1 MKNKGISPIVAT
13 VLLIAFTLAVAGLL
27 GGWLTSLTKTQT
39 DTIEQGTTKAVN
51 CSSAVIDIVNVIC
64 ANSSQQ
70 LKVAINN
77 VGQNELWDFSVFA
90 AVNNTFYSNSTGGPN
105 STNTLKLGEQVILVY
120 GCDKNTYCANNA
132 LVNKVRVTPGNCPQA
147 YAEKTVNVRCTI

>member
-13 VLLIAFTLAVAGLL
+13 VLLIAFTLAVASLL

-39 DTIEQGTTKAVN
+39 DTIEQGTSKAVN

-90 AVNNTFYSNSTGGPN
+90 SLNNTFYSNSTGGPN
-105 STNTLKLGEQVILVY
+105 STNTLKLGEQIILV
-120 GCDKNTYCANNA
+120 YCANNA
-132 LVNKVRVTPGNCPQA
+132 LVSKVRVTPGSCPQA
-147 YAEKTVNVRCTI
+147 WAEKTVNVRCTV